1 MGIWLQPGDVP
12 GIDEPAIT
20 ELIAELEAYL
30 SLHFP
35 CLLTLT
41 PDKQALLKALLIPIV
56 RRWNTTDTGSSGQVV
71 AGPFQMR
78 ADSDNQGHSI
88 EPEESTSFRLH
99 TSKDWF
105 YPDFLCKLGDGRVLA
120 VEYKGKHLWA
130 DAEDK
135 RVIGAVWAGRSKG
148 RCLFVMPTDGDFSI
162 LLRTVKS
169 S

>member
-78 ADSDNQGHSI
+78 ADSDDQGHSI
-88 EPEESTSFRLH
+88 EPEESASFRL
-99 TSKDWF
+99 
-105 YPDFLCKLGDGRVLA
+105 LCGQPAAGGGLPQGHFPRPEPIGDLFARRPG
-120 VEYKGKHLWA
+120 WPP
-130 DAEDK
+130 AEDTPP
-135 RVIGAVWAGRSKG
+135 W
-148 RCLFVMPTDGDFSI
+148 
-162 LLRTVKS
+162 
-169 S
+169 